1 MKLWL
6 EVCLPAFFLPTKKEL
21 ELVLVQIE
29 FYLFVK

>member
-21 ELVLVQIE
+21 GARPSSTFLD
-29 FYLFVK
+29 